1 MKMIGCTYKNNCKKL
16 EIYEIIIQVLLL
28 LNHLQRLGEKNK
40 FPCNLEYVLIW
51 VVNDLK

>member
-28 LNHLQRLGEKNK
+28 FAKIGGEKMNSR
-40 FPCNLEYVLIW
+40 VI
-51 VVNDLK
+51 